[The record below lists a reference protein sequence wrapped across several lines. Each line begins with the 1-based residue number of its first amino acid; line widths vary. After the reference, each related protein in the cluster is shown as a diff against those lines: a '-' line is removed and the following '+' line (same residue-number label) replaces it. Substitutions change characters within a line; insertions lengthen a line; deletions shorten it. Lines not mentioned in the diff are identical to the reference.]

1 MEYPIAGSGAAVPK
15 LPLWEVIKLSYS
27 TYFENFIDVL
37 RIVWVWALLVIPV
50 TAVASWLQVS
60 WLGQMMT
67 QMSHV
72 HLQPGERLNLPAQP
86 IALTVASNASTL
98 LLLFCGVGIAVAW
111 HRRLILGEHPGI
123 SGSNIATRSFWSY
136 ILAGIIILSVSA
148 LPAFLVVVSTAYLL
162 GFIGN
167 APSAKG
173 FVLLPLLAVLY
184 FVVAGALLRL
194 SLLLPAHAV
203 GDVGL
208 KLKEAWR
215 ATRGNTWRLFWGLS
229 ACSGPPMVL
238 MQVIFLVFIRIPTPM
253 RFANPAFA
261 TEFAAFGTLSMS
273 YYLLMLPITIG
284 FLSHAYRHFFGG
296 TRLA

>member
-1 MEYPIAGSGAAVPK
+1 MDNRIAGSRVALPK
-15 LPLWEVIKLSYS
+15 LPLWDVIKLSYS

-50 TAVASWLQVS
+50 TAVASWLQAS
-60 WLGQMMT
+60 WMGQMMT
-67 QMSHV
+67 QMTHL
-72 HLQPGERLNLPAQP
+72 HLQPGERVRPPAPP
-86 IALTVASNASTL
+86 IELTVASNASTL

-111 HRRLILGEHPGI
+111 HRRLILGERPGI

-148 LPAFLVVVSTAYLL
+148 LPAILVVVSGTYLL
-162 GFIGN
+162 GFDGN

-173 FVLLPLLAVLY
+173 FVLLPLLVVLY
-184 FVVAGALLRL
+184 CVVAGALLRL

-203 GDVGL
+203 GDVDL

-229 ACSGPPMVL
+229 ACSGPPML
-238 MQVIFLVFIRIPTPM
+238 LAQIVFWVFVGFPTPL
-253 RFANPAFA
+253 RFANSAFA
-261 TEFAAFGTLSMS
+261 TEFAAFGTLSMA
-273 YYLLMLPITIG
+273 YYLLMLPISIG
-284 FLSHAYRHFFGG
+284 FLSHAYRYFFGG
-296 TRLA
+296 TRIP